1 MSVIMKNT
9 HYTHVTHYCEKKV
22 LKKNQVYAQ
31 RTRQDQTIVFKFY
44 LNAKLAVD

>member
-22 LKKNQVYAQ
+22 LKKIECTHNEQD
-31 RTRQDQTIVFKFY
+31 RTKQLSSNFT
-44 LNAKLAVD
+44 